1 MRTWTGATAGLYCRG
16 MTGEGLAA
24 RPDTA
29 RAVAVVHGMVQAV
42 GFRWWARRRAW
53 DLGVT
58 GSATNLSDGS
68 VEIVVEGARSD
79 CEQMLALLRGGR
91 TPGRV
96 DRVDV
101 RWEAPAGLAGFD
113 LA

>member
-1 MRTWTGATAGLYCRG
+1 
-16 MTGEGLAA
+16 MTGGHPAA
-24 RPDTA
+24 RTDTA

-42 GFRWWARRRAW
+42 GFRWWTRSRAW
-53 DLGVT
+53 DLGLT
-58 GSATNLSDGS
+58 GSATNLADGS
-68 VEIVVEGARSD
+68 VEIVVEGSRSD
-79 CEQMLALLRGGR
+79 CEQMLTQLRSGR

-101 RWEAPAGLAGFD
+101 RWELPAGLAGFD